1 MFIVI
6 ARDATEND
14 LLSNMSEE
22 LRDTDIKQSPNNIL
36 LCVCVTKY
44 VRYYCKKLPWTEL
57 CHPNSVS
64 PNPH

>member
-22 LRDTDIKQSPNNIL
+22 LRDTDIKPSPNNIL
-36 LCVCVTKY
+36 LCVCVCDKI
-44 VRYYCKKLPWTEL
+44 CKILL
-57 CHPNSVS
+57 
-64 PNPH
+64 

>member
-36 LCVCVTKY
+36 LCVCVCDKI
-44 VRYYCKKLPWTEL
+44 CKILL
-57 CHPNSVS
+57 
-64 PNPH
+64 